1 MRHGIAANGLLAG
14 LQIVYGGAMD
24 EQDTIAVIGAGAIG
38 AAAAFALA
46 REGRKVLLLDSE
58 EPGIAGA
65 SFGNAGH
72 IAQESVQPLP
82 SPELLFGFYRELFRF
97 GGALDLPPRQVLRM
111 SPWIWRFATAAFRRT
126 ENTRYLAP
134 LVRPSVEAWVR
145 CLAAMK
151 RPDLLHRHG
160 HYEVAFGPRARIQ
173 MQKHAQDMARVDVNT
188 QPVSPEQLL
197 PLQRAAGASMAAGLW
212 FQDSAN
218 VIDPLEAVRALV
230 GAAKESGATFRQ
242 LRVRALAARGQKIEI
257 CSEAEPLI
265 VDSVL
270 VCAGVRSA
278 PLLAPFGLRA
288 PLQAVRGYHVE
299 MPGAAAFFDAP
310 LLYTA
315 ERVVVTPMTGR
326 IRATSF
332 MEFADPDAP
341 PDARKPARLR
351 RTVQALG
358 YPCEPE
364 GPSWMGSRPVLPDYL
379 PGIGRAP
386 GISKLFY
393 AIGHQHIGLTLA
405 PITAELLLD
414 MVAERTPRIPIAAYD
429 LQRF

>member
-1 MRHGIAANGLLAG
+1 MN
-14 LQIVYGGAMD
+14 

-46 REGRKVLLLDSE
+46 REGRKVLLLDSA

-82 SPELLFGFYRELFRF
+82 SPELLFGFYRDLFRF
-97 GGALDLPPRQVLRM
+97 GGVLDLPPRQVLRM
-111 SPWIWRFATAAFRRT
+111 SPWIRLFAAAAFRRT
-126 ENTRYLAP
+126 ENTRHLAP

-151 RPDLLHRHG
+151 RPDLLRRHG
-160 HYEVAFGPRARIQ
+160 HYEVAFGPRGRIQ
-173 MQKHAQDMARVDVNT
+173 MQRHATDMARVDVKT
-188 QPVSPEQLL
+188 QPVPAEQLL

-212 FQDSAN
+212 FPDSAN

-242 LRVRALAARGQKIEI
+242 LQVRALAARGEKLEI
-257 CSEAEPLI
+257 LSEAAPLI
-265 VDSVL
+265 VERVL
-270 VCAGVRSA
+270 ICAGVRSA
-278 PLLAPFGLRA
+278 PLLAPFGVRA
-288 PLQAVRGYHVE
+288 PLQAVRGYHIE
-299 MPGAAAFFDAP
+299 MPGAAAHFDAP
-310 LLYTA
+310 VLYTA

-326 IRATSF
+326 LRATSF

-341 PDARKPARLR
+341 PDVRKPARLR
-351 RTVQALG
+351 RAVQALG

-364 GPSWMGSRPVLPDYL
+364 GPSWVGSRPVLPDYL
-379 PGIGRAP
+379 PGIGRTP

-405 PITAELLLD
+405 PITAELVTD
-414 MVAERTPRIPIAAYD
+414 MVAERTPRIAIAAYD